1 MAKKFTSNMQPP
13 TFGQKIGLKSPI
25 LEAYSTSQNSTRGII
40 TDYTDMGANSFDR
53 CVVNFRGRSIRA
65 TCCHPGMTIGSS
77 VCMIEQPRGIW
88 YATILQKSWYSRP
101 LVELSN
107 KGHVVQAAVE
117 WLLSFGA
124 KWQPRLIFIDKRGEE
139 RTPYAPP
146 VLGPGFVV
154 GYTETT
160 WPYDPEYFDD
170 ADKNGDGFVDEF
182 ELIEWF
188 AGGGGTDLRTD
199 GDGAWMEFIVING
212 RVAQVRWTA
221 RKIAGLWYYTH
232 QITGASAT
240 KPRYLDGALYFRRP
254 DGTTFSTTWPAFG
267 ATSSSLPPTS
277 AETAKYT
284 VYISDLRNYT
294 NSMWIKYPWFPE
306 VFFNPTSAP
315 DYDVVLYSV

>member
-13 TFGQKIGLKSPI
+13 TFGQKIGLKSPV

-65 TCCHPGMTIGSS
+65 TCCHPGMAIGSS

-88 YATILQKSWYSRP
+88 YATVLQKSWYSRP
-101 LVELSN
+101 LIELSN

-124 KWQPRLIFIDKRGEE
+124 KWQPRLIFIDKRGEQKN
-139 RTPYAPP
+139 PYVPP

-182 ELIEWF
+182 ELVGWI
-188 AGGGGTDLRTD
+188 AGGGNTELRPED
-199 GDGAWMEFIVING
+199 GGGFWVEFVVVG
-212 RVAQVRWTA
+212 DRVRQVRWSLPKSGGEEWRLENLWCSKPAGGDYNSGSCLIWTKSEGFGPSVYADPSGVA
-221 RKIAGLWYYTH
+221 RKI
-232 QITGASAT
+232 
-240 KPRYLDGALYFRRP
+240 
-254 DGTTFSTTWPAFG
+254 
-267 ATSSSLPPTS
+267 
-277 AETAKYT
+277 
-284 VYISDLRNYT
+284 VYISDMRQY
-294 NSMWIKYPWFPE
+294 WIGQDIYVKYSW
-306 VFFNPTSAP
+306 AG
-315 DYDVVLYSV
+315 VLVPYPQPRSIIVYSS